1 VKTITKFDPVSIMRI
16 AGICYAA
23 LGLLEGLLFGLIIA
37 LKMLATPGASAG
49 GRIAGPLLGL
59 LMVIGFPLLLGA
71 IGALM
76 AGLGALIYNVAS
88 KYVGGIVVTVE

>member
-1 VKTITKFDPVSIMRI
+1 MKTIKKFDPVSVMRI

-23 LGLLEGLLFGLIIA
+23 LGLVEGLLFGMVVA
-37 LKMLATPGASAG
+37 LKMFAAPGASAG

-59 LMVIGFPLLLGA
+59 LIVIGFPLLLGA

-76 AGLGALIYNVAS
+76 AGVGALIHNVAS